1 MAVQQFLMMG
11 RSALVGRNITTG
23 SMWVWGQN
31 NTGQS
36 GLGNTTNT
44 SVPLQLGS
52 LTDWQNTLSP
62 GTYEYNR
69 VIVKSD
75 GTLWSW
81 GNNNSGTLGHG
92 DTTQRSSPVQ
102 VGSDTDWLEGGCFGS
117 QSGAVKTDGTLW
129 LWGFNGLGT
138 IAQGNVNDVYS
149 SPVQAGTDTDWAHL
163 LMQPGGSLAVAMK
176 TDGSIYASGYLDSV
190 GATRLSNMAQ
200 LGDQDGFVDAVL
212 CGSSAVFWKEA

>member
-11 RSALVGRNITTG
+11 RAAAGRSIITG
-23 SMWVWGQN
+23 QYWVWGKNDNGN
-31 NTGQS
+31 NGT
-36 GLGNTTNT
+36 GNTTNT
-44 SVPLQLGS
+44 SVPLQLG
-52 LTDWQNTLSP
+52 TDTDFQNTLSP
-62 GTYEYNR
+62 GAVQSTR
-69 VIVKSD
+69 VIVRSD

-81 GNNNSGTLGHG
+81 GLNTNGQLGNGTKNAG
-92 DTTQRSSPVQ
+92 TSSPVQ
-102 VGSDTDWLEGGCFGS
+102 VGTDTDWLEGGCFGS

>member
-44 SVPLQLGS
+44 SVPLRLGS

-102 VGSDTDWLEGGCFGS
+102 VGSDTDWLEGGNMGG
-117 QSGAVKTDGTLW
+117 QSGAIKTDGTLW
-129 LWGFNGLGT
+129 MWGDNGWGQLGV
-138 IAQGNVNDVYS
+138 GNTTNYS
-149 SPVQAGTDTDWAHL
+149 SPVQAGSDTDWTHL
-163 LMQPGGSLAVAMK
+163 LMSPGSHKTVAFK
-176 TDGSIYASGYLDSV
+176 TDGTIYYSGYGDNV
-190 GATRLSNMAQ
+190 GAARVSNMTQ
-200 LGDQDGFVDAVL
+200 LGSESGFVD
-212 CGSSAVFWKEA
+212 GIQIGNSAVFWKET